1 MAECRLPELYSDQ
14 SQYEVISKCKGK
26 DLVGTEYVPLYD
38 YFIGRKAEGC
48 FRVCAA
54 DFVTSDTGTGIVH
67 CAPGF
72 GEDDYKICVENKVI
86 KPDNPPCPLDD
97 NGKFT
102 NEVKDFAGIYVKDA
116 DKLIQDDL
124 KAKGRLIKVGKVK
137 HNYPFCWR
145 SDTPLVYKAVHSWFI
160 KVTDL
165 KEDLIKNNKKSYWV
179 PTYAQEGRFNNWLE
193 DAKDWCFSRSR
204 FWGNPIP
211 IWVSDDFQEQVCVGS
226 VKELMEL
233 TGAKDITDLHRDYID

>member
-1 MAECRLPELYSDQ
+1 M
-14 SQYEVISKCKGK
+14 
-26 DLVGTEYVPLYD
+26 
-38 YFIGRKAEGC
+38 
-48 FRVCAA
+48 
-54 DFVTSDTGTGIVH
+54 
-67 CAPGF
+67 
-72 GEDDYKICVENKVI
+72 I

-204 FWGNPIP
+204 YQARAATAPRSCLPASPPLPLIP
-211 IWVSDDFQEQVCVGS
+211 CERLRGQWDSLLLLSFQRWLFAGKAEPGRRSQAVRLLPGVTHPWPRCCVPAM
-226 VKELMEL
+226 L
-233 TGAKDITDLHRDYID
+233 